1 MLTAKPYTART
12 QRMKRRVIINVTKP
26 GKVPDA
32 AVIRGNGFN
41 PCIAHQSA
49 AADLYPV
56 LARLLTVKGDSRI
69 QTDVHRAE
77 PGIIPCPCYQSGS
90 RRIGHVCI
98 RRFQRLPL
106 FRGSVCQHELN
117 VLVLVVKTAAH
128 FGVPQMP
135 IDTEVQK
142 RSGRDL

>member
-49 AADLYPV
+49 AADLYLV
-56 LARLLTVKGDSRI
+56 LARRPAVEGDGRK
-69 QTDVHRAE
+69 QADVHRAE
-77 PGIIPCPCYQSGS
+77 PGIIPYPFCQPSS
-90 RRIGHVCI
+90 RRTGDVC
-98 RRFQRLPL
+98 L
-106 FRGSVCQHELN
+106 
-117 VLVLVVKTAAH
+117 
-128 FGVPQMP
+128 
-135 IDTEVQK
+135 
-142 RSGRDL
+142 

>member
-32 AVIRGNGFN
+32 AVIRRNRFD

-49 AADLYPV
+49 AADLDLV
-56 LARLLTVKGDSRI
+56 LAHLPAVKGDGRI

-77 PGIIPCPCYQSGS
+77 SGIIPYPFRQPGS
-90 RRIGHVCI
+90 RRTGDVC
-98 RRFQRLPL
+98 L
-106 FRGSVCQHELN
+106 
-117 VLVLVVKTAAH
+117 
-128 FGVPQMP
+128 
-135 IDTEVQK
+135 
-142 RSGRDL
+142 